1 MAVENSSIPK
11 NPFKLSKNEAKEIGS
26 AVACENEIFLGY
38 YNEPRLIYTAQEF
51 SFGPY
56 KASNRR
62 TVHLGVDIFAPAAT
76 PVFAPLDGEILA
88 IENREN
94 ALDYGGMIIL
104 KHKTDCN
111 DVFYSLYGHLDPNFP
126 KQYKVGTKIKK
137 ENNSVF

>member
-1 MAVENSSIPK
+1 MAVENS
-11 NPFKLSKNEAKEIGS
+11 FYSKEPLQIIKARGKRNYS

-104 KHKTDCN
+104 KHRTDCN
-111 DVFYSLYGHLDPNFP
+111 DVL
-126 KQYKVGTKIKK
+126 
-137 ENNSVF
+137 